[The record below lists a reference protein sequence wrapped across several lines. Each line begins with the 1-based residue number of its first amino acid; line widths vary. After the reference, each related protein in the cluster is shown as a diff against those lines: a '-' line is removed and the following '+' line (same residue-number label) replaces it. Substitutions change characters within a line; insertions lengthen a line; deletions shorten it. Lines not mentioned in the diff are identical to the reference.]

1 MKTNAVSF
9 PVKYHDETA
18 KFVFRPA
25 QKTDLPTIVNLYN
38 SGLTK
43 TERLLNMKTI
53 QVNAYEYNELN
64 DQAKL
69 KVKYWL
75 DEHPICYEEDEQQFV
90 SNWDE
95 DVVLDHCQANEYLF
109 DKYGKPIHHLEI
121 IKNKEAA

>member
-1 MKTNAVSF
+1 MKN
-9 PVKYHDETA
+9 Y
-18 KFVFRPA
+18 
-25 QKTDLPTIVNLYN
+25 LILLMN
-38 SGLTK
+38 GLTK